1 MVRVQSQDR
10 ENVSA
15 QSAERA
21 KDEVVIKTLAQVV
34 YEIEKT
40 DVTDVIEFFVL
51 QCETIPI
58 CETKIKF

>member
-15 QSAERA
+15 QSVEKA
-21 KDEVVIKTLAQVV
+21 KEEVVIKTLAQVL

-40 DVTDVIEFFVL
+40 DVTFALEFFVL
-51 QCETIPI
+51 QCETLPI
-58 CETKIKF
+58 CETKIIF